1 MDLLGSLSDWLTH
14 ENLPTDFETKP
25 VEEIDHLLSQFFLH
39 ARKKNGD
46 PFSASA
52 LLAIRTALT
61 RHLKG
66 PPFHRNITLAT
77 DVRMKQSQIIFEQ
90 QLAQAGMSQSI
101 TKAERLTPEDY
112 AKLYQ
117 SGVLNNYNP
126 TSLLYKVWFELQ
138 WHFGRPGG
146 RKSWSS
152 IPADSFVFDSDEKG
166 EFVYM
171 RSILLS
177 EGFSFSAG
185 TSSRMYSQTGPLCP
199 VHSLRLYLEKRNPLC
214 DAFLQVPEKAF
225 IRDGCS
231 WYKAESLKEYK
242 LSCLMKTI
250 SAKAQLSKI
259 YTNLSVLPL
268 MHMQSETSSTSLSTS
283 SHPHT

>member
-1 MDLLGSLSDWLTH
+1 M
-14 ENLPTDFETKP
+14 PTDFETKQ

-66 PPFHRNITLAT
+66 PPFYRNITLAT
-77 DVRMKQSQIIFEQ
+77 DVRMKQSQNSFEQ

-101 TKAERLTPEDY
+101 TKAERITPEDY
-112 AKLYQ
+112 TKLYQ
-117 SGVLNNYNP
+117 SGVLNNDNP
-126 TSLLYKVWFELQ
+126 TSLLHKVWFELQ
-138 WHFGRPGG
+138 CHFGRPGG

-166 EFVYM
+166 EFVCM
-171 RSILLS
+171 RSILHF
-177 EGFSFSAG
+177 EGFSFAAG
-185 TSSRMYSQTGPLCP
+185 TCARMYARAGPLCP
-199 VHSLRLYLEKRNPLC
+199 VRSLQLYLGKRNPLC
-214 DAFLQVPEKAF
+214 DAFLQVPDRAF
-225 IRDGCS
+225 LKDARS

-242 LSCLMKTI
+242 LGSLMKTI

-268 MHMQSETSSTSLSTS
+268 LHCMQSETSTSSSTSLSS
-283 SHPHT
+283 LSHSQTESEEAATI

>member
-1 MDLLGSLSDWLTH
+1 M
-14 ENLPTDFETKP
+14 
-25 VEEIDHLLSQFFLH
+25 EEIDHLLSQFFLH

-66 PPFHRNITLAT
+66 PPFYRNITLAT
-77 DVRMKQSQIIFEQ
+77 DIRMKQSQNSFEQ
-90 QLAQAGMSQSI
+90 QLVQAGMSQSI
-101 TKAERLTPEDY
+101 TRAERITPEDY
-112 AKLYQ
+112 TKLYQ
-117 SGVLNNYNP
+117 SGILNNDDP

-171 RSILLS
+171 RSILYS
-177 EGFSFSAG
+177 EGLSFSSG
-185 TSSRMYSQTGPLCP
+185 TFGRMYSQPGPLCP
-199 VHSLRLYLEKRNPLC
+199 VRSLQLYLEKRNPLC

-225 IRDGCS
+225 TKDSCS

-250 SAKAQLSKI
+250 STKAQLSKI
-259 YTNLSVLPL
+259 YTNLSVLPVV
-268 MHMQSETSSTSLSTS
+268 HMQSETSSTSLPS
-283 SHPHT
+283 SSRSQTR